1 MLTTPHR
8 PRLREKLF
16 FLISG
21 IIISI
26 PFTLLVE
33 RLSNYFLSIRLPEFY
48 ASMFSA
54 AILVPLVEEFA
65 KAYPLFYRHSET
77 EKSIFTLGFLVGLGF
92 GLAEFLLYIFVYA
105 APILIRLPAIF
116 FHATNTSIT
125 AYGIAKKRTLWFY
138 LVAAFLHF
146 INNFSAQFGLFWFIG
161 GVAATAASYFLSWRL
176 YRRTSELS
184 INNK

>member
-1 MLTTPHR
+1 MVTAPHR

-21 IIISI
+21 VIISI

-33 RLSNYFLSIRLPEFY
+33 RLSGYFLSIRLPEFY

-54 AILVPLVEEFA
+54 AILVPLIEEFA

-77 EKSIFTLGFLVGLGF
+77 EKSILTLGFLVGLGF

-105 APILIRLPAIF
+105 APILIRVPAIF
-116 FHATNTSIT
+116 FHATNTSIV
-125 AYGIAKKRTLWFY
+125 AYGIAKKRTLRFY

-146 INNFSAQFGLFWFIG
+146 MNNFSAQFGLFWFIG

-184 INNK
+184 TNNK

>member
-1 MLTTPHR
+1 MVTTPHR

-21 IIISI
+21 VIMSI

-33 RLSNYFLSIRLPEFY
+33 NLSGYFLSIRLSEFY
-48 ASMFSA
+48 ATMLSA
-54 AILVPLVEEFA
+54 AILAPLIEEFA
-65 KAYPLFYRHSET
+65 KAYPLFYRHGET

-105 APILIRLPAIF
+105 APVLIRLPAIL

-125 AYGIAKKRTLWFY
+125 AYGIAKRRTVWFY

-146 INNFSAQFGLFWFIG
+146 MNNFSAQFGLFWFIG
-161 GVAATAASYFLSWRL
+161 GVAAIAASYFLSWRL

-184 INNK
+184 INNQ